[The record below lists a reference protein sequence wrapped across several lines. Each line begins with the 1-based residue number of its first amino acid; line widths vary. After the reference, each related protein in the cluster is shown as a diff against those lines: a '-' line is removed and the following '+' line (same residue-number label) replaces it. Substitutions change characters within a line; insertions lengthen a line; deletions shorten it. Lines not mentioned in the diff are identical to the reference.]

1 MAELSFDRFYPIF
14 DSTEWLEELLPLGIA
29 LVQLRIK
36 DRPEPV
42 IRAEI
47 RRAVE
52 LCDVNDATLVVNDHW
67 RLAIEEEA
75 PFVHLGQED
84 LDEAD
89 IGQIRAA
96 GLGLGI
102 STHDFGELERALDL
116 QPDYVALGPIYPTV
130 LKAMRFAPQ
139 GLERIAEWKGIVGD
153 IPLCAIGG
161 MTVERAAGAFA
172 AGADMVAVVTD
183 ITRADDPETRTAQWI
198 EATRL
203 PGPAPSKETR

>member
-1 MAELSFDRFYPIF
+1 MRLDRFYPIF
-14 DSTEWLEELLPLGIA
+14 ESTEWLEELLPLGIR

-36 DRPEPV
+36 DRPAEV

-52 LCDVNDATLVVNDHW
+52 LCDEHGATLVVNDYW
-67 RLAIEEEA
+67 QIAIEEEA

-89 IGQIRAA
+89 IAQIRAA

-116 QPDYVALGPIYPTV
+116 QPDYIALGPIYPTV
-130 LKAMRFAPQ
+130 LKEMRFAPQ
-139 GLERIAEWKGIVGD
+139 GLERIVEWKGIIGD
-153 IPLCAIGG
+153 MPLCAIGG
-161 MTVERAAGAFA
+161 MSVERAPAAFA
-172 AGADMVAVVTD
+172 AGADLVAVVTD
-183 ITRADDPETRTAQWI
+183 ITRNDDPETRTAQWI

-203 PGPAPSKETR
+203 PEARTTEEPR